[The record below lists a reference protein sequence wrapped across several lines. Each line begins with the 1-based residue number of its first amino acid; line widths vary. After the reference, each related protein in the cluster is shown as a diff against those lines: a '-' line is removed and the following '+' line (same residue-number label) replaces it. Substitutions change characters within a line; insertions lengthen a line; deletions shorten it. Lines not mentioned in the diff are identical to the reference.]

1 MEAVKI
7 LEGREPVTRTYDEE
21 ADVLY
26 LSLGAP
32 RAAIG
37 VDVGEGVILRYDEA
51 AHEVVGVTLVGV
63 RARLLR
69 QLADEG

>member
-1 MEAVKI
+1 MEAVKM
-7 LEGREPVTRTYDEE
+7 LEGRDPVTRTYDED

-26 LSLGAP
+26 ISLGAP

-37 VDVGEGVILRYDEA
+37 VDVGDGVILRYDEV
-51 AHEVVGVTLVGV
+51 AHEVVGVTLVGM

-69 QLADEG
+69 QLSDEG

>member
-7 LEGREPVTRTYDEE
+7 LEGRDPMNRTYDEE

-26 LSLGAP
+26 LSLGKP
-32 RAAIG
+32 RPAVG
-37 VDVGEGVILRYDEA
+37 VDIGDGVILRYDEV

-63 RARLLR
+63 RARLLQ
-69 QLADEG
+69 QLSDES